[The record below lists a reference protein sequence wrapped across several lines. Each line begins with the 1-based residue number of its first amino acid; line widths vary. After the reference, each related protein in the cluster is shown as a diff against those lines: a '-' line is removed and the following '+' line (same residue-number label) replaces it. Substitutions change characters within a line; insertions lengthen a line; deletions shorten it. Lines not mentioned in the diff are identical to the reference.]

1 MLKLRQKSDFIQHR
15 CILTPLFEGKNIDL
29 VIKNTTIRYK
39 TTDKYSKKRGALI
52 EISIEPR
59 DLVKTRHVIQIT
71 DVNLIPVIESSLK
84 SLTYLKLSSCVMLKK
99 KTFESISMIETL
111 TMLSITHNP

>member
-1 MLKLRQKSDFIQHR
+1 M
-15 CILTPLFEGKNIDL
+15 

-39 TTDKYSKKRGALI
+39 TTDKYSKKRGALV

-59 DLVKTRHVIQIT
+59 EPNKSRHVIQIT

-84 SLTYLKLSSCVMLKK
+84 SITYLKLSSCVMVKK
-99 KTFESISMIETL
+99 KTFEAISLIETL
-111 TMLSITHNP
+111 SMLSITNNP